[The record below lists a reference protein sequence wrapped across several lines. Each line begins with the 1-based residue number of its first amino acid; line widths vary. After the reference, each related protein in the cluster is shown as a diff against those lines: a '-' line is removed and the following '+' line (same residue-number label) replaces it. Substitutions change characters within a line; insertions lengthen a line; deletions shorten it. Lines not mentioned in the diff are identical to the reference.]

1 MILQALLETNAQ
13 HPLASPIARWLVNE
27 RKAGRWHSTQENFW
41 VFYALNDF
49 YRRFENVRPDFTA
62 ELALAGKT
70 ILKETF
76 RSAQQTASGSL
87 PLTEVKPGKEIPLTI
102 GMTGEGTLYYGVRLT
117 YAPKQ
122 ALIPRDEGFAVYKM
136 ITTLDGK
143 PLGDIKAGQLVLV
156 TLQVL
161 VPQESLFV
169 VVDDPLPGGFEAVNP
184 TFETES
190 EEQQRKLDGVVANE
204 ESEAWWWTG
213 FNHIE
218 MRDNRVALF
227 ADSLEA
233 GVHTHRYLARALT
246 PGTFTLPGS
255 KAEQMYAPERFGRSD
270 ERTIKIVK

>member
-1 MILQALLETNAQ
+1 LETNAQ
-13 HPLASPIARWLVNE
+13 HPLVASIARWLVNE
-27 RKAGRWHSTQENFW
+27 RKTGHWHSTQENFW

-49 YRRFENVRPDFTA
+49 YRRYENVRPDFTA
-62 ELALAGKT
+62 ELVLAGKT

-76 RSAQQTASGSL
+76 RSAQQTAVGSL
-87 PLTEVKPGKEIPLTI
+87 PLTEVKPGQEIPLTI
-102 GMTGEGTLYYGVRLT
+102 GKTGEGTLYYGVRLT
-117 YAPKQ
+117 YAPKK
-122 ALIPRDEGFAVYKM
+122 ALLPRDEGFAVYKT

-169 VVDDPLPGGFEAVNP
+169 VVDDPLPAGFEAVNP

-190 EEQQRKLDGVVANE
+190 EEQQRKLDDITANDE
-204 ESEAWWWTG
+204 NESWWWMG

-227 ADSLEA
+227 ADSLAA